1 MHSAKDKHFRS
12 FRIGTEVLSFADS
25 KAESSSSQ
33 HMKIFK
39 EEGSLAPEFDIETS
53 SGARYSSSEM
63 VMSLICLLK
72 MPAAACM
79 GYIAHIMNSCRMH
92 VCFYACCS
100 TNSFRS

>member
-39 EEGSLAPEFDIETS
+39 EEGSLAPEFD
-53 SGARYSSSEM
+53 M
-63 VMSLICLLK
+63 VRVCQTLFIAVPSQLLK
-72 MPAAACM
+72 LLVLQ
-79 GYIAHIMNSCRMH
+79 H
-92 VCFYACCS
+92 V
-100 TNSFRS
+100 